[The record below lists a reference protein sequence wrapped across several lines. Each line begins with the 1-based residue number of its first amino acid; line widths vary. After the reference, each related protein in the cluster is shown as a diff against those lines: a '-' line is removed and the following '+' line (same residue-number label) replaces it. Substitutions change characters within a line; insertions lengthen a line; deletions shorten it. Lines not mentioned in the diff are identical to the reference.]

1 VQPDRLDVS
10 VIQDSAMFCKNSTT
24 TVTVN
29 ATGGNMP
36 YSGTGSVV
44 AGPGF
49 KTYYVT
55 DARGCTAQKGYTV
68 SNGINAA
75 PGKPAIDG
83 TTKVNQRQ
91 SNVVF
96 SISGA
101 NSNYIYNWTVPQD
114 AQIVSGQNT
123 PSITVNW
130 GSTADNVTATAIN
143 MCGTSA
149 AASKKVNVTTKAL
162 KDNNE
167 LNSSIAPGTANN
179 SLVLLPNPVNSIAT
193 LNFYAQNSYEY
204 TIRITDISGRTL
216 LMKKGIAT
224 TLSNQ
229 VKLDVSRFTA
239 GIYFI
244 TIVNNDGEMK
254 TVKMIKE

>member
-1 VQPDRLDVS
+1 ML
-10 VIQDSAMFCKNSTT
+10 CKNSTT

-29 ATGGNMP
+29 AIGGNMP
-36 YSGTGSVV
+36 YTGTGSVV

-49 KTYYVT
+49 KIYYVT
-55 DARGCTAQKGYTV
+55 DNRGCTAQKGYTV
-68 SNGINAA
+68 ANGITAA
-75 PGKPAIDG
+75 PGKPVIDG
-83 TTKVNQRQ
+83 ATKINQRQ
-91 SNVVF
+91 SNVAF
-96 SISGA
+96 NISGP

-130 GSTADNVTATAIN
+130 GSTVGNVTATAIN

-149 AASKKVNVTTKAL
+149 AASKKVNVTITKAL
-162 KDNNE
+162 TDNNVM
-167 LNSSIAPGTANN
+167 NSSIAPGITDNN
-179 SLVLLPNPVNSIAT
+179 LVLLPNPVSSIAT
-193 LNFYAQNSYEY
+193 LSFYAQNSYEY
-204 TIRITDISGRTL
+204 TIRIADISGRTV

-224 TLSNQ
+224 ASSNQ

-244 TIVNNDGEMK
+244 TVVNNSGEMK